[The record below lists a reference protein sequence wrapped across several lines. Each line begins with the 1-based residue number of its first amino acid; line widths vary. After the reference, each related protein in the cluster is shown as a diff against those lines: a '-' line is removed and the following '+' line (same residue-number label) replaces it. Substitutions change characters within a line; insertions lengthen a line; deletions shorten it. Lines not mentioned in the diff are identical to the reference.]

1 MFWSV
6 RPWLL
11 IPPPPTTMCGS
22 SRPRDSGFVTR
33 VSAFCQRVSHVLELC
48 RKQEA
53 PSVRGRPSDSTGDD
67 HPAVPVPVIWWGH
80 GPGQL
85 PPLLPLPWLAWS
97 RAGLDFVLSPLEAAR
112 PDSVGAKFLFIF
124 PGFFGVGRLRNVE
137 CCNFGRGVEKRDPA
151 LLSRSSFSPLRPRR
165 LLAPLGSPV
174 PSPSRPQ
181 YHVVSLQLRGPGPDH
196 TASLGCSCGF
206 QLFEAAVVASS
217 KVAVDQ
223 QQMKPEGLFI
233 AGWPRGLE
241 QGLGPGAVQR
251 LLIRDQ

>member
-1 MFWSV
+1 MLAHTP
-6 RPWLL
+6 RPHNYVWFFTSTRLRL
-11 IPPPPTTMCGS
+11 
-22 SRPRDSGFVTR
+22 VTR

-53 PSVRGRPSDSTGDD
+53 PSVRGRPSDSTEDD

-181 YHVVSLQLRGPGPDH
+181 CHVVSLQLREPRPMAL
-196 TASLGCSCGF
+196 TTPQAS
-206 QLFEAAVVASS
+206 AAAVASS
-217 KVAVDQ
+217 CSRQ
-223 QQMKPEGLFI
+223 LW
-233 AGWPRGLE
+233 WPPPKWLWISNR
-241 QGLGPGAVQR
+241 
-251 LLIRDQ
+251 